1 MEDIITA
8 MATAWGEGGIAVVRL
23 SGEGSVELADKIFKG
38 KKKLA
43 DMPARFL
50 TLGRLRSAE
59 GDFFDEVLAVRFE
72 KGASYTAEESV
83 EFHCHGGLLPAQK
96 CIEQLCAAG
105 ARLAQPGEFTRR
117 AFVNGRIDL
126 PQAEAVLG
134 IIRAES
140 DEALY
145 ASSRTLQGTFAE
157 KLSILLDRMTGLA
170 AFLEVDLD
178 FPEEDD
184 GYIARDEC
192 ENRLDD
198 LIREGG
204 AILDDCRSGLI
215 LREGIRTAIIGR
227 PNVGKSSLLNA
238 LLKEER
244 AIVTPVPGTT
254 RDRIE
259 ETLIHRGIPIRI
271 IDTAGIRDTEDEV
284 ECIGVN
290 QSIRSMAEADLR
302 VWVIDAG
309 DDLTEEETELGRRVS
324 SMKHIIV
331 LNKSDIPQKISAE
344 QLKRI
349 FPDSRIV
356 SVSALRSDGIE
367 ELKNIIVNE
376 ITGGIKVTGGYG
388 VTSRQIECLSAAL
401 SSLRETKKVVAEGLG
416 DDLAITCL
424 SDARSS
430 IAKLLG
436 IDVTENLLDTIFSKF
451 CIGK

>member
-23 SGEGSVELADKIFKG
+23 SGEGSVDMADKIFAG
-38 KKKLA
+38 KKSLA
-43 DMPARFL
+43 GLPARFL
-50 TLGRLRSAE
+50 TLGKLRSAE
-59 GDFFDEVLAVRFE
+59 GDFFDEVLAVRFD
-72 KGASYTAEESV
+72 KGASYTAEECV

-96 CIEQLCAAG
+96 CIEQLCSAG

-204 AILDDCRSGLI
+204 AILDDCRFGLI

-259 ETLIHRGIPIRI
+259 ET
-271 IDTAGIRDTEDEV
+271 
-284 ECIGVN
+284 
-290 QSIRSMAEADLR
+290 
-302 VWVIDAG
+302 
-309 DDLTEEETELGRRVS
+309 
-324 SMKHIIV
+324 
-331 LNKSDIPQKISAE
+331 
-344 QLKRI
+344 
-349 FPDSRIV
+349 
-356 SVSALRSDGIE
+356 
-367 ELKNIIVNE
+367 
-376 ITGGIKVTGGYG
+376 
-388 VTSRQIECLSAAL
+388 
-401 SSLRETKKVVAEGLG
+401 
-416 DDLAITCL
+416 
-424 SDARSS
+424 
-430 IAKLLG
+430 
-436 IDVTENLLDTIFSKF
+436 
-451 CIGK
+451 